1 MPLVEARDLAVEYRS
16 RGRVTRALDGVD
28 LQFESGT
35 TVGIVGESG
44 SGKSTLGLA
53 VGRLLPG
60 NARRVAGDLLLD
72 GRSVFDLT
80 DDELI
85 QLRQNAL
92 GFVFQNPMSALDPTM
107 RIGHQVADVLPDR
120 SRESIN
126 RLLARVGLPDGDR
139 VAASYPHQLS
149 GGMAQRVAIG
159 VAIARQPRLI
169 VADEP
174 TASLDASVRE
184 QILDLLVALPKTI
197 GATVLLLSHD
207 LKAVATRCSRV
218 IVMYGGRAVEAG
230 PSDLIFQR
238 PSHPYSI
245 ALLRAAPGT
254 EGHGGQLHAIRGM
267 HPVLSGRSSQCTF
280 VPRCDWAA
288 DVCSAVR
295 PESRSVAHRDVIC
308 HRAEE
313 VVANVHR

>member
-1 MPLVEARDLAVEYRS
+1 MPLLQCHELAIEYRS

-28 LQFESGT
+28 VQIESGQ

-60 NARRVAGDLLLD
+60 NARRLDGDLLLD
-72 GRSVFDLT
+72 GRSVFDLNN
-80 DDELI
+80 DELI
-85 QLRQNAL
+85 QLRQSTL
-92 GFVFQNPMSALDPTM
+92 GFVFQNPMSALDPTI
-107 RIGHQVADVLPDR
+107 RIGHQVADVLPNA
-120 SRESIN
+120 SAEAVN
-126 RLLARVGLPDGDR
+126 RLLARVGLPEGNR

-149 GGMAQRVAIG
+149 GGMAQRVAIAI
-159 VAIARQPRLI
+159 AIARNPRLI

-184 QILDLLVALPKTI
+184 QILELLVSLPRAI
-197 GATVLLLSHD
+197 GATVVLLSHD
-207 LKAVATRCSRV
+207 LSAVALHCSRV

-238 PSHPYSI
+238 PSHPYTI
-245 ALLRAAPGT
+245 ALLKAAPGT
-254 EGHGGQLHAIRGM
+254 EAPGETLHAIRGM
-267 HPVLSGRSSQCTF
+267 HPLLSGRSTQCTF
-280 VPRCDWAA
+280 VARCDWAA
-288 DVCSAVR
+288 DVCSSVR
-295 PESRSVAHRDVIC
+295 PETRRLGQREVIC

-313 VVANVHR
+313 VLENAAR